1 MKKTNTSNNVL
12 VIGDTHCPAMLPEY
26 VDFLQDI
33 QESWGCDRVV
43 HIGDL
48 VDWASISYHPKA
60 PSLKNSEAEFEHAA
74 AQVADL
80 YAAFPEAD
88 WLIGNHDSLTE
99 RQATDLGLPLN
110 VLKDYDELWGV
121 QGWTVHPRY
130 ADLIIDG
137 VCYRHGDKGKG
148 GSMPAFMNAK
158 TEFQSVVQGHFHA
171 SAGVLFGANINQRF
185 FGMQV
190 GSGVDYRKAA
200 MAYGVKYSS
209 KPLLGCGVVIQG
221 ETPIF
226 EPMLLENKMGILS

>member
-1 MKKTNTSNNVL
+1 MSNVL
-12 VIGDTHCPAMLPEY
+12 CIGDTHAPCMLEGY

-33 QESWGCDRVV
+33 YESWDCDRVV

-60 PSLKNSEAEFEHAA
+60 PSLKNSEAEFEAA
-74 AQVADL
+74 FNQVQEL

-110 VLKDYDELWGV
+110 VLKDYDQLWEV
-121 QGWTVHPRY
+121 PGWTVHPRY
-130 ADLIIDG
+130 SDLVIDG

-148 GSMPAFMNAK
+148 GAFPAFMNAK
-158 TEFQSVVQGHFHA
+158 CEFQSVVQGHFHA
-171 SAGVLFGANINQRF
+171 AAGTMFGANMNRRF

-200 MAYGVKYSS
+200 MSYGVKYSQ
-209 KPLLGCGVVIQG
+209 KPLLGCGVVLDG

-226 EPMLLENKMGILS
+226 EPMLLNNKMGVL